1 MAVHRLRATTQA
13 PAAES
18 LADRMDRLRND
29 ATLVA
34 NEHIAAMLAAL
45 AEASALA
52 EQVANGG
59 EAYQIG
65 VREIARRTHK
75 ELAPTVLSLRAIRER
90 NLD

>member
-1 MAVHRLRATTQA
+1 MAVHRLRATTET
-13 PAAES
+13 PTMES
-18 LADRMDRLRND
+18 LADRMERLRSD

-34 NEHIAAMLAAL
+34 NEHIALLVEAL
-45 AEASALA
+45 SEASELA

-75 ELAPTVLSLRAIRER
+75 ELGPTVLSLRAIRER
-90 NLD
+90 KLS

>member
-1 MAVHRLRATTQA
+1 MAVHRLRATTDTA
-13 PAAES
+13 VIES
-18 LADRMDRLRND
+18 LADRMDRLRAD

-34 NEHIAAMLAAL
+34 NEHIALLVKALSDAAD
-45 AEASALA
+45 LA

-65 VREIARRTHK
+65 AREIARRMHK

-90 NLD
+90 NLA